1 MKVSVMRE
9 RLHEAI
15 DLATDE
21 KVIQQFNMTVLEVSR
36 SKHLTLEEIR
46 VLISEAEEE
55 AENGPSDELLESM
68 IERTRMALDAMQR
81 IWNARNAAAKAG

>member
-46 VLISEAEEE
+46 ALISEAEEE
-55 AENGPSDELLESM
+55 AENGPSDELLDSM
-68 IERTRMALDAMQR
+68 IEHTKMTLDTMQR
-81 IWNARNAAAKAG
+81 IRNTRDAAAGVG